1 MQKLHDAKIRQN
13 MLDREASLLRAKT
26 QAALA
31 DGISWG
37 MSEDA
42 PEEDGEVSFLFLQ
55 AFGCEYWESYISY

>member
-55 AFGCEYWESYISY
+55 AFGCEY